1 MCRGLPELWGMNGG
15 EDIAWCLRDRSEHR
29 RGPLVMG
36 ILNITPDSFHRGSR
50 RSSVEEALHAAEQ
63 MLEAG
68 ASILDVGGASSRPG
82 SKELPLEEER
92 SRVIPVVAALSDRFP
107 RALISIDTWRAA
119 IAAEAVGAGA
129 SMVNDISAGL
139 MDPKMLETVAEL
151 HVPYA
156 LMHMQGTPLTMQRAP
171 AYEDVLAEVVKFLSD
186 RLQAAR
192 TAGIADVIVDPGFGF
207 GKDRGHNFALLKGL
221 GSIKQ
226 LGVPVLAGLS
236 RKRMINEVLG
246 TVPETA
252 LNGTTVLNTI
262 ALQNGADIL
271 RVHDVREAVE
281 AVKLLNA
288 FAACLVR

>member
-15 EDIAWCLRDRSEHR
+15 EDIAWCLRDRLEHR

-36 ILNITPDSFHRGSR
+36 ILNATPDSFHRGSR
-50 RSSVEEALHAAEQ
+50 QASVEEALHAAER
-63 MLEAG
+63 MLDAG

-82 SKELPLEEER
+82 SKELPVEEER
-92 SRVIPVVAALSDRFP
+92 SRVIPLVAALADRFP
-107 RALISIDTWRAA
+107 GTLISIDTWHAT
-119 IAAEAVGAGA
+119 IAADAVAAGA
-129 SMVNDISAGL
+129 TMVNDISAGL
-139 MDPKMLETVAEL
+139 LDPKMLETVAEL
-151 HVPYA
+151 HVPYV

-171 AYEDVLAEVVKFLSD
+171 VYEDVLAEVVKFLSE
-186 RLQAAR
+186 RSHAAR
-192 TAGIADVIVDPGFGF
+192 KAGIADVIVDPGFGF
-207 GKDRGHNFALLKGL
+207 GKDRVQNFALLKGL

-226 LGVPVLAGLS
+226 LGVPVLVGLS
-236 RKRMINEVLG
+236 RKRMINDVLG
-246 TVPETA
+246 TLPETA

-288 FAACLVR
+288 FAA